1 MSFFHNLKISAKLY
15 AGFSMLMLITGL
27 LGAFSI
33 WQLARVNETATELGT
48 NWMPSVNAAM
58 GIKERI
64 SRLRTQEMQIVLS
77 AGDSEKIDFYAKRWR
92 EYTGQLQ
99 EYQATF
105 TGLITTDTERQQM
118 QEFKSLWDKYAA
130 QSEILIRLSREGNLE
145 EARTVLRGES
155 SKLNAAL
162 LKIADNLVD
171 VNVNGGISAY
181 QDGTRIYESSRIWI
195 AAAIVSSV
203 LIGSFLAYLIAQVVA
218 RPLRRAV
225 DVAKTVASGDLTS
238 VIEVRGQDE
247 TAELLGAL
255 RDMNGQLQTLVSQV
269 QQGTE
274 LIADATADIAK
285 GNMDLSAR
293 TESQAGSL
301 EETASSMEELTA
313 TVRHNSESAR
323 QAHQLARSASAVAV
337 KGGDVV
343 QEVVTTM
350 GDIDASSKK
359 IVDIIA
365 VIDSIAFQ
373 TNILAL
379 NAAVEAARAGEQGRG
394 FAVVASEVRTLAQRS
409 ATAAREIRQLIHDSV
424 EKVGRGSGLVSQAG
438 DTMQE
443 LMQSVQK
450 VSDIIAEISNASS
463 EQTAGI
469 EQVNQVVIQMDQI
482 TQENAALVEEAAA
495 AATSLQDQADS
506 LRRLVGSFK
515 LHRRAYS

>member
-1 MSFFHNLKISAKLY
+1 MLSFSNLRIAAKLY
-15 AGFSMLMLITGL
+15 AGFGVLMLIMVL
-27 LGAFSI
+27 LGLFSVKE
-33 WQLARVNETATELGT
+33 LAAVNHTAYELG
-48 NWMPSVNAAM
+48 NDLMPGVNAAM
-58 GIKERI
+58 GIKERM

-77 AGDSEKIDFYAKRWR
+77 AGDQASIDKYYQHWKEYA
-92 EYTGQLQ
+92 EQLHG
-99 EYQATF
+99 YQKTF
-105 TGLITTDTERQQM
+105 LSLPVTEEEQQLL
-118 QEFKSLWDKYAA
+118 QRAQSLWTQYAA
-130 QSEILIRLSREGNLE
+130 QTDKILALARAGDAEG
-145 EARTVLRGES
+145 ARTVLRAES
-155 SKLNAAL
+155 SALNVEM
-162 LKIADNLVD
+162 LKIADQVLDMNMK
-171 VNVNGGISAY
+171 SAHDAY
-181 QDGTRIYESSRIWI
+181 LEGEQIYNNSRYWI
-195 AAAIVSSV
+195 LAAIVISFV
-203 LIGSFLAYLIAQVVA
+203 IGSVLAYLIAQRVSQ
-218 RPLRRAV
+218 PLRRAV
-225 DVAKTVASGDLTS
+225 DVARTVASGDLTS
-238 VIEVRGQDE
+238 VIEVRGKDE
-247 TAELLGAL
+247 TAELLTAL
-255 RDMNGQLQTLVSQV
+255 REMNGQLQTLVSQV

-293 TESQAGSL
+293 TESQAGAL
-301 EETASSMEELTA
+301 EETASSMEQLTA
-313 TVRHNSESAR
+313 TVRQNSESAR
-323 QAHQLARSASAVAV
+323 QAHQFARDANAVAA
-337 KGGDVV
+337 KGGGVV

-424 EKVGRGSGLVSQAG
+424 EKVGRGTGLVSQAG

-450 VSDIIAEISNASS
+450 VSDIFEEISHASS

-515 LHRRAYS
+515 LQRRAYS

>member
-1 MSFFHNLKISAKLY
+1 MLSFSNMKIAAKLY
-15 AGFSMLMLITGL
+15 AGFGVLMLITVL
-27 LGAFSI
+27 LGVFSV
-33 WQLARVNETATELGT
+33 RELGAVNHT
-48 NWMPSVNAAM
+48 AYQLGHDLMPGVNAAM
-58 GIKERI
+58 GIKERM

-77 AGDSEKIDFYAKRWR
+77 AGDQASIDKYFQHWKEYAEQLHAYQKTFLSLPVSEEEK
-92 EYTGQLQ
+92 QLLDRAQ
-99 EYQATF
+99 
-105 TGLITTDTERQQM
+105 
-118 QEFKSLWDKYAA
+118 SLWMQYAA
-130 QSEILIRLSREGNLE
+130 QTDKIVAL
-145 EARTVLRGES
+145 ARTGDADGARKVLRAES
-155 SKLNAAL
+155 SALNAEM
-162 LKIADNLVD
+162 LKIADQVLEM
-171 VNVNGGISAY
+171 NVKSAHDAFLEGEQIY
-181 QDGTRIYESSRIWI
+181 QSSRYWI
-195 AAAIVSSV
+195 MAAILVSFI
-203 LIGSFLAYLIAQVVA
+203 IGSVLAYLIAQRVSQ
-218 RPLRRAV
+218 PLRRAV

-238 VIEVRGQDE
+238 VIEVRGKDE
-247 TAELLGAL
+247 TAELLTAL
-255 RDMNGQLQTLVSQV
+255 REMNGQLQTLVGQV

-293 TESQAGSL
+293 TESQAGAL
-301 EETASSMEELTA
+301 EETASSMEQLTA
-313 TVRHNSESAR
+313 TVRQNSESAR
-323 QAHQLARSASAVAV
+323 QAHQFARDANVVAA